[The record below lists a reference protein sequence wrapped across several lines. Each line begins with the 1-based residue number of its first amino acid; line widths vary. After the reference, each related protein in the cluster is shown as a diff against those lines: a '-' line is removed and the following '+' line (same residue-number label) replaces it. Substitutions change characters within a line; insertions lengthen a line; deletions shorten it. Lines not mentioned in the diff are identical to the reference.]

1 MHMESHLSETA
12 LWANGLAARL
22 KVLQANLADD
32 DAATREG
39 LIVDEINRALKGCV
53 PEKRKLLL
61 DALAE
66 QFPSWQSSIPGR
78 RPPAAA
84 APVSFPSEPETPEAL
99 LKRLIESGFPGLSAG
114 QREEFTRQ
122 LKQAGLELP
131 RRRRWRHGVRDA
143 RICRSGSAL
152 PAPKPA
158 QCGARREDRWLRS
171 LDMVLTMD
179 QLVWTLWK
187 QLASQICYPCAGS

>member
-39 LIVDEINRALKGCV
+39 FIVDEINRALKGCV

-66 QFPSWQSSIPGR
+66 QFPSWQSSSPAA
-78 RPPAAA
+78 PPAAA
-84 APVSFPSEPETPEAL
+84 APVSVPSEPETPEVL
-99 LKRLIESGFPGLSAG
+99 L
-114 QREEFTRQ
+114 
-122 LKQAGLELP
+122 
-131 RRRRWRHGVRDA
+131 
-143 RICRSGSAL
+143 
-152 PAPKPA
+152 
-158 QCGARREDRWLRS
+158 
-171 LDMVLTMD
+171 
-179 QLVWTLWK
+179 
-187 QLASQICYPCAGS
+187 